1 MASTSSVVITKKG
14 EKVFRLGPRKP
25 SVSVTSW
32 KGKVYVYVREYEG
45 NLHYIYPTAK
55 GIALSPV
62 EFERLMDFTDSISQ
76 EIRVHQ
82 QQQ

>member
-32 KGKVYVYVREYEG
+32 KGKVHVHIHEYEG
-45 NLHYIYPTAK
+45 NPLYIYPTAK
-55 GIALSPV
+55 GIALSQV
-62 EFERLMDFTDSISQ
+62 EFERLVDFTDSISQ
-76 EIRVHQ
+76 EIRVH
-82 QQQ
+82 